1 MIKIFVAVD
10 SYSCIHCRDEVAK
23 ATSMF
28 GLLAMVAVSSTLV
41 LQMAMSQ
48 ASTQSELELL
58 TSLATRLCM
67 MRSVHQR
74 WL

>member
-1 MIKIFVAVD
+1 M
-10 SYSCIHCRDEVAK
+10 AK

-28 GLLAMVAVSSTLV
+28 GLLAMVAVSSTLA

-58 TSLATRLCM
+58 TSLATRPSM

-74 WL
+74 WS

>member
-1 MIKIFVAVD
+1 
-10 SYSCIHCRDEVAK
+10 
-23 ATSMF
+23 MF

-41 LQMAMSQ
+41 LRMAMSQ

-58 TSLATRLCM
+58 TSLATRLSM

-74 WL
+74 WLLHLITTRGLLQVLPLIKWYVII